1 MLQVGHPSLRSFDSV
16 SESSP
21 MESESG
27 SELPSDLVANRFP
40 QEPFVLVPRIV
51 VTPEA
56 KIIGDGAT
64 TVWAAV
70 QVFTQVCPAR
80 GSDCGGYQED
90 AGWRAEGYGGGCG
103 GSQEDMFQHGS
114 LCDVSVELFS
124 TGDSQVVEVLND
136 RANCTSILYPGSR
149 LLIMAYVRVSPAR
162 PGQRRSGHVR
172 ESSDDLIQDL
182 EYHLGSTTTEY
193 LEIRVT
199 YRHSGFPHHASSPCY
214 DPAAPSSASRESDG
228 IARIQTTMET
238 RAFAIIK
245 RHNSS
250 SFWSPRPAPQPNPH
264 LFDIIACHWGTA
276 SAREI
281 LTRISAR
288 PQTPLHPQRAMNFA
302 ANVPLPPSPRSSPR
316 LRVREQASDD
326 TPRSHALGPGP
337 IRAAPPIP
345 ARQAS
350 LHRTDFPLNQVPD
363 ELPPASQSSASP
375 IEEYDG
381 ATDPARR
388 IWSQMRRTSY
398 NGINVAKPRHPM
410 SRMRKMAS
418 LAALVPSPALTTPTK
433 GPALTAK
440 RQSLGTP
447 TTPVRKPVGGPGR
460 MLENQERAITGV
472 SSVRGRKSMGGESYA
487 STLKG
492 AAMSM
497 RSRGDFKMDGEAKSR
512 RFDGSGGVNTM
523 SRMGHSGIPVGVGL
537 GTGNRSSMHSEG
549 VAGGNHYGTGRG
561 KEKEKGS
568 PKWGWPGWWQ

>member
-1 MLQVGHPSLRSFDSV
+1 MDL
-16 SESSP
+16 
-21 MESESG
+21 
-27 SELPSDLVANRFP
+27 ELNIR
-40 QEPFVLVPRIV
+40 
-51 VTPEA
+51 
-56 KIIGDGAT
+56 
-64 TVWAAV
+64 
-70 QVFTQVCPAR
+70 
-80 GSDCGGYQED
+80 
-90 AGWRAEGYGGGCG
+90 
-103 GSQEDMFQHGS
+103 
-114 LCDVSVELFS
+114 
-124 TGDSQVVEVLND
+124 
-136 RANCTSILYPGSR
+136 SILYPGSR
-149 LLIMAYVRVSPAR
+149 FLIMAYVRVSPAR
-162 PGQRRSGHVR
+162 SGQRRSGHVR

-199 YRHSGFPHHASSPCY
+199 YRHSGFPHHSSSPY
-214 DPAAPSSASRESDG
+214 SDPTTPTSASRETDG
-228 IARIQTTMET
+228 ITGIQTTMQT

-288 PQTPLHPQRAMNFA
+288 LSTPPRPQKAMNFA

-326 TPRSHALGPGP
+326 APGLHALALGL
-337 IRAAPPIP
+337 ICAAPPIP
-345 ARQAS
+345 RRQAS
-350 LHRTDFPLNQVPD
+350 LRRTDLPLPQAAA
-363 ELPPASQSSASP
+363 ELPLASQSSGSP

-418 LAALVPSPALTTPTK
+418 LGALIPSPAPTSSAK
-433 GPALTAK
+433 GAALAAK
-440 RQSLGTP
+440 RQPIATP
-447 TTPVRKPVGGPGR
+447 TTPVKKPVGGPGR
-460 MLENQERAITGV
+460 MLENQEREITGV
-472 SSVRGRKSMGGESYA
+472 SSMRGRRSMGGESYA
-487 STLKG
+487 NTLKG

-497 RSRGDFKMDGEAKSR
+497 RSRVDFKMDGEARTK
-512 RFDGSGGVNTM
+512 RFDGSGGGGTI
-523 SRMGHSGIPVGVGL
+523 SRTGHSGIPVGVGL

-549 VAGGNHYGTGRG
+549 TGGGNHYGMARG

-568 PKWGWPGWWQ
+568 PKWGWSGWWQ

>member
-1 MLQVGHPSLRSFDSV
+1 MGQ
-16 SESSP
+16 
-21 MESESG
+21 
-27 SELPSDLVANRFP
+27 
-40 QEPFVLVPRIV
+40 
-51 VTPEA
+51 
-56 KIIGDGAT
+56 
-64 TVWAAV
+64 
-70 QVFTQVCPAR
+70 
-80 GSDCGGYQED
+80 
-90 AGWRAEGYGGGCG
+90 
-103 GSQEDMFQHGS
+103 
-114 LCDVSVELFS
+114 
-124 TGDSQVVEVLND
+124 
-136 RANCTSILYPGSR
+136 SILYPGSR

-199 YRHSGFPHHASSPCY
+199 YRHSGFPHHSSSPY
-214 DPAAPSSASRESDG
+214 SDPTTPTSGPRKSDG
-228 IARIQTTMET
+228 ITGMQTTMET

-264 LFDIIACHWGTA
+264 LFEIIASHWGMA

-288 PQTPLHPQRAMNFA
+288 PRTPLHPQRAMNLA

-316 LRVREQASDD
+316 LRVREQTSGDA
-326 TPRSHALGPGP
+326 PRLHALAPGP
-337 IRAAPPIP
+337 TRAAPPIP
-345 ARQAS
+345 RRQAS
-350 LHRTDFPLNQVPD
+350 LHRTDLSLHQAPD

-381 ATDPARR
+381 GTDPARR

-398 NGINVAKPRHPM
+398 NGINVAKPRQPM

-418 LAALVPSPALTTPTK
+418 LAALVPSPAPTSPTK
-433 GPALTAK
+433 GAALAAK
-440 RQSLGTP
+440 RQSIATP

-472 SSVRGRKSMGGESYA
+472 SSVRGRRSTGGESYA
-487 STLKG
+487 NTLKG

-497 RSRGDFKMDGEAKSR
+497 RSRVDFKMDGEVRTK
-512 RFDGSGGVNTM
+512 RFDGSGGVGTL

-537 GTGNRSSMHSEG
+537 GTGNRSSMLSEG
-549 VAGGNHYGTGRG
+549 TGGGGGGNHYGTARG

-568 PKWGWPGWWQ
+568 PKWGWSGWWQ